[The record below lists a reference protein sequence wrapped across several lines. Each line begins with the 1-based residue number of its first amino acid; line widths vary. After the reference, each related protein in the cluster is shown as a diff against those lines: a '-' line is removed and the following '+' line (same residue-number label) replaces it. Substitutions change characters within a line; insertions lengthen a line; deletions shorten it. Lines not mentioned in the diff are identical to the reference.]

1 MTMTMTIMMMI
12 YMVPC
17 FSGFLNFHPVL
28 SLASL
33 EEPDKINST
42 LLLPMKNKENNFETR
57 LFRI

>member
-1 MTMTMTIMMMI
+1 MMI

-33 EEPDKINST
+33 EELDRINST
-42 LLLPMKNKENNFETR
+42 LLLPMKITGKEILKPDFSGFDKYRNT
-57 LFRI
+57 